1 MSVKGRS
8 KRKNNIV
15 QSMLNM
21 LPVSVIVMPVA
32 LLSFSRSLPAKST
45 NTILPNLTIMCP
57 EIYFERKVD
66 DIGNRK

>member
-45 NTILPNLTIMCP
+45 NTILPNLTIMWP
-57 EIYFERKVD
+57 ILNVK
-66 DIGNRK
+66 